1 MRVHFYN
8 FEDPEWVILRGILEK
23 KIGDMN
29 ISFVKVGTEFFKDL
43 ITLRKMKSNRRIVIL
58 ESAYE
63 RFPLRRLGLLRRLK
77 YRILDMILKEG
88 ADLYLIGN
96 DGSGCEILAEKY
108 RVNYSILPPSRFIF
122 SKENKIFARKR
133 LKVPINGV
141 YVGYV
146 GYPTEEFGF
155 DLLERIYTLSGR
167 TYKII
172 IYPLGG
178 MDKILNLVEKLKG
191 GAFISDSFKDFIS
204 AIDISIFPYR
214 FGGISSIMITLLSL
228 GIPVVS
234 FVGHSADKVVRNG
247 WNGFLVDNFD
257 VKAFAEN
264 LKILSANP
272 VLREIFSQNCIGF
285 SESFMTVDE
294 KADFII
300 QEVMHL

>member
-8 FEDPEWVILRGILEK
+8 FDDPEWVILRGILEK

-43 ITLRKMKSNRRIVIL
+43 ITLRKMKSKRRIVIL

-63 RFPLRRLGLLRRLK
+63 RFPLRKLGLLRRLK

-300 QEVMHL
+300 QEVMYL